1 MLVQFFSICSTE
13 FKSFAYLYNEDQFIA
28 ALENDVKIVK
38 TLPKDLKGAR
48 KKKEI
53 PSFKVSNSASPY
65 FYLHQVLPVLS
76 RHSVVELVVSD
87 GGCLEVRMILISS
100 YGSDTFHISV
110 LVSRG
115 P

>member
-1 MLVQFFSICSTE
+1 M
-13 FKSFAYLYNEDQFIA
+13 
-28 ALENDVKIVK
+28 ENDVKIVK

-100 YGSDTFHISV
+100 YGNDAFHISV